1 MKVNN
6 TSTNPANA
14 TGVRGTKESERNA
27 KAQDLTNGSGAAKIL
42 DAATPPTANA
52 KNADASKVAMSPQ
65 AQSMQKA
72 KAIAGKDTVDDAKV
86 ARLQKLI
93 DEGKYKV
100 DAKAVAD
107 RLVDEHLSTGE

>member
-6 TSTNPANA
+6 TATNPANTA
-14 TGVRGTKESERNA
+14 GVRSTKESEKNA
-27 KAQDLTNGSGAAKIL
+27 KAQDLTNSLAAAQMSGEPSM
-42 DAATPPTANA
+42 TSA
-52 KNADASKVAMSPQ
+52 KNSEASKVAMSPQ
-65 AQSMQKA
+65 AQAMQKA
-72 KAIAGKDTVDDAKV
+72 KAIASKDTVDEAKV

-107 RLVDEHLSTGE
+107 RLVDEHLKASE